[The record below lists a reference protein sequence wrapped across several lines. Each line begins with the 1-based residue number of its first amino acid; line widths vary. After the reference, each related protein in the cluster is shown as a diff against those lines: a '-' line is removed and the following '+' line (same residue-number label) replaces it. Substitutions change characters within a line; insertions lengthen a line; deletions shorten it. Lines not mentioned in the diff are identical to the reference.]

1 MLELREVEVEEFA
14 ALGIGL
20 IVGVGHVDEEE
31 VEQGVF
37 VLVGELTI
45 GVAPFAIVLV
55 ERAVGFVADHRVVR
69 QRHATALTIKGLRR
83 TEQGVDGYAELL
95 GEDLELFGAG
105 QGLSILPTADGLT
118 RDMKALGKLFLCQVV
133 LLA

>member
-1 MLELREVEVEEFA
+1 MLELGEVGVVELA

-20 IVGVGHVDEEE
+20 IVGVGHVAEEE
-31 VEQGVF
+31 VEQGVL

-69 QRHATALTIKGLRR
+69 QRHATTLTIKGLRR

-95 GEDLELFGAG
+95 GEDLELEIDE
-105 QGLSILPTADGLT
+105 LVH
-118 RDMKALGKLFLCQVV
+118 VV
-133 LLA
+133 VHSPNG

>member
-1 MLELREVEVEEFA
+1 MLELGEVAVVELA

-31 VEQGVF
+31 VKQGVF
-37 VLVGELTI
+37 VIVGELAI

-83 TEQGVDGYAELL
+83 TEQGVDGYAELF
-95 GEDLELFGAG
+95 GEDFELFGAG
-105 QGLSILPTADGLT
+105 
-118 RDMKALGKLFLCQVV
+118 
-133 LLA
+133 